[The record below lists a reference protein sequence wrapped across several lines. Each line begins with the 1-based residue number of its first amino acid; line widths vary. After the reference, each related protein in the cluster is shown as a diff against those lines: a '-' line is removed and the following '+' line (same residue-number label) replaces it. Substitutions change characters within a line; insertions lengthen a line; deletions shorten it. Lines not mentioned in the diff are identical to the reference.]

1 MLVEA
6 IEHLEVAFTG
16 HAEGGVNTVG
26 NQCIGDQMTTGTGG
40 ECRSRHTCKLN
51 QMSSSIAAPEA
62 TFRAEATTISV
73 VSLAHGTSHF
83 FQLLL
88 PPLFP
93 WLATEF
99 SLSFAQLGTLASLFY
114 LVSALGQAAA
124 GFIVDRV
131 GARVVMFGGL
141 TLFAIAALTAAMADG
156 YALLVVASIL
166 LGIGNSPFHPV
177 DFSIINQR
185 ISSERIGHA
194 YSAHGLSGTLGYAS
208 ATFVMV
214 MLAQVFGWRY
224 ALGSA
229 AVFARG
235 VLAVAVT
242 FRDAIDTRHT
252 IHKATAAAAAGGGA
266 TSHAASSFGFLR
278 HPVVWLCFAFFFVIT
293 FSNSA
298 IQNFSTPA
306 LQATAGLK
314 LTLAATALTGY
325 LVCSAIGQLAGGFA
339 ISRQWAD
346 PERII
351 ATALSGSAILLIVAA
366 TGVAGSVGTLLLVML
381 AGLGTGVAGPSRDLL
396 IKRAT
401 PAGATGRV
409 YGTVYSGL
417 DAGLAVSAPIFGWLM
432 DHDLPRSIFFGAAT
446 AMLVAMLI
454 GLAIGQVTR
463 RQREQPSAAS

>member
-1 MLVEA
+1 MSSIVTAPES
-6 IEHLEVAFTG
+6 G
-16 HAEGGVNTVG
+16 AEG
-26 NQCIGDQMTTGTGG
+26 
-40 ECRSRHTCKLN
+40 
-51 QMSSSIAAPEA
+51 
-62 TFRAEATTISV
+62 FRADATTISV

-114 LVSALGQAAA
+114 LVSAFGQAAA
-124 GFIVDRV
+124 GFMVDRV
-131 GARVVMFGGL
+131 GARAVMFGGL
-141 TLFAIAALTAAMADG
+141 ALFAIAALVAAFSDG
-156 YALLVVASIL
+156 YALLVVASVL

-185 ISSERIGHA
+185 VSSERIGHA
-194 YSAHGLSGTLGYAS
+194 YSAHGLSGTFGYAS

-214 MLAQVFGWRY
+214 MLAQAFGWRY
-224 ALGSA
+224 ALGTA
-229 AVFARG
+229 AVFALG
-235 VLAVAVT
+235 VLTVAVI

-252 IHKATAAAAAGGGA
+252 IRKVAADASKLAAAGPQVA
-266 TSHAASSFGFLR
+266 TSSFGFLR
-278 HPVVWLCFAFFFVIT
+278 HPVVWLCFSFFFVIT

-306 LQATAGLK
+306 LQAIAGLK

-325 LVCSAIGQLAGGFA
+325 LICSAIGQVAGGFA
-339 ISRQWAD
+339 IARKWAD

-351 ATALSGSAILLIVAA
+351 ALALTGSALLLIVAA
-366 TGVAGSVGTLLLVML
+366 TGVAGGMVTLLLVML

-417 DAGLAVSAPIFGWLM
+417 DAGLAVSAPIFGWCM
-432 DHDLPRSIFFGAAT
+432 DHQMPGSIFYGAAL
-446 AMLVAMLI
+446 AMIVAMLI
-454 GLAIGQVTR
+454 GLGVGRVTR
-463 RQREQPSAAS
+463 RARM

>member
-1 MLVEA
+1 
-6 IEHLEVAFTG
+6 
-16 HAEGGVNTVG
+16 
-26 NQCIGDQMTTGTGG
+26 
-40 ECRSRHTCKLN
+40 
-51 QMSSSIAAPEA
+51 MSSSIAAPEA
-62 TFRAEATTISV
+62 TFRADATTISV

-93 WLATEF
+93 WLANEF

-141 TLFAIAALTAAMADG
+141 TLFAVAAVTAAMADG
-156 YALLVVASIL
+156 YALLVVASVL

-214 MLAQVFGWRY
+214 MLAQAFGWRY

-229 AVFARG
+229 AVFALG

-242 FRDAIDTRHT
+242 YRDAIDTRHT
-252 IHKATAAAAAGGGA
+252 ISKAPAAGGPA
-266 TSHAASSFGFLR
+266 VTHAASSFGFLR

-351 ATALSGSAILLIVAA
+351 ATALSGSAILLIIAA
-366 TGVAGSVGTLLLVML
+366 SGVAGGFVTLLLVML

-463 RQREQPSAAS
+463 RQREQQRSATP

>member
-1 MLVEA
+1 
-6 IEHLEVAFTG
+6 
-16 HAEGGVNTVG
+16 
-26 NQCIGDQMTTGTGG
+26 
-40 ECRSRHTCKLN
+40 
-51 QMSSSIAAPEA
+51 MSSIVTAPESGV
-62 TFRAEATTISV
+62 TGLRADATTISV

-114 LVSALGQAAA
+114 LVSALGQAGA
-124 GFIVDRV
+124 GFLVDRV
-131 GARVVMFGGL
+131 GARAVMFGGL
-141 TLFAIAALTAAMADG
+141 ALFALAASTAAFADG
-156 YALLVVASIL
+156 YAMLVLASVL

-177 DFSIINQR
+177 DYSIINQR
-185 ISSERIGHA
+185 VSNERIGHA

-214 MLAQVFGWRY
+214 MLAQVFGWRQ

-229 AVFARG
+229 AVFALG
-235 VLAVAVT
+235 VLAIAVIY
-242 FRDAIDTRHT
+242 RDAIDTRHT
-252 IHKATAAAAAGGGA
+252 VRKVSAAAAGGD
-266 TSHAASSFGFLR
+266 AAAPVSTFAFLR
-278 HPVVWLCFAFFFVIT
+278 QPVVWLCFAFFFVIT

-306 LQATAGLK
+306 LQAIAGLK

-325 LVCSAIGQLAGGFA
+325 LVCSAVGQLAGGFA
-339 ISRQWAD
+339 ISRKWAD

-351 ATALSGSAILLIVAA
+351 AMALTGSAVLLLIAA
-366 TGVAGSVGTLLLVML
+366 TGIAGGFGTLVFVML

-417 DAGLAVSAPIFGWLM
+417 DAGLAVSAPMFGWFM
-432 DHDLPRSIFFGAAT
+432 DHGLPSSIFFGAAT
-446 AMLVAMLI
+446 AMIVAMLI
-454 GLAIGQVTR
+454 GLAVGQVVR
-463 RQREQPSAAS
+463 KQSR

>member
-1 MLVEA
+1 
-6 IEHLEVAFTG
+6 
-16 HAEGGVNTVG
+16 
-26 NQCIGDQMTTGTGG
+26 
-40 ECRSRHTCKLN
+40 
-51 QMSSSIAAPEA
+51 MSSTIPAPDA
-62 TFRAEATTISV
+62 SFRADATTISV
-73 VSLAHGTSHF
+73 VGLAHATSHF

-99 SLSFAQLGTLASLFY
+99 SLSFAELGSLASLFY

-124 GFIVDRV
+124 GFVVDRV
-131 GARVVMFGGL
+131 GARAVMFGGL
-141 TLFAIAALTAAMADG
+141 FLFAVAALIGVMANGYPMLVATAV
-156 YALLVVASIL
+156 LS
-166 LGIGNSPFHPV
+166 GIANAPFHPV
-177 DFSIINQR
+177 DYSIINQR
-185 ISSERIGHA
+185 VSSQRIGHA

-208 ATFVMV
+208 ATFFMV
-214 MLAQVFGWRY
+214 LIAEQYGWRN
-224 ALGSA
+224 ALVAA
-229 AVFARG
+229 AVFAAC
-235 VLAVAVT
+235 VLVVAVI
-242 FRDAIDTRHT
+242 FRDAIDTRSLLRA
-252 IHKATAAAAAGGGA
+252 ATNSGTGDK
-266 TSHAASSFGFLR
+266 SQPRESSLAFMR
-278 HPVVWLCFAFFFVIT
+278 QPVVWLCFAFFFVIT

-306 LQATAGLK
+306 LQAIAGLK

-346 PERII
+346 PEHII
-351 ATALSGSAILLIVAA
+351 AGALSGSAALLLIAA
-366 TGVAGSVGTLLLVML
+366 TGIAGGVGTLFLVML

-446 AMLVAMLI
+446 AMIIAMLI
-454 GLAIGQVTR
+454 GLGVGRVVKKQ
-463 RQREQPSAAS
+463 SG

>member
-1 MLVEA
+1 
-6 IEHLEVAFTG
+6 
-16 HAEGGVNTVG
+16 
-26 NQCIGDQMTTGTGG
+26 MT
-40 ECRSRHTCKLN
+40 
-51 QMSSSIAAPEA
+51 SSSIAVPEA
-62 TFRAEATTISV
+62 NHQATLRADATTISV

-99 SLSFAQLGTLASLFY
+99 SLSFAQLGSLASLFY
-114 LVSALGQAAA
+114 LVSAFGQAAA
-124 GFIVDRV
+124 GFVVDRV
-131 GARVVMFGGL
+131 GARAVMFAGL
-141 TLFAIAALTAAMADG
+141 TLFALAAVVAATADG
-156 YALLVVASIL
+156 YGALVVASVL

-185 ISSERIGHA
+185 ISGARIGHA
-194 YSAHGLSGTLGYAS
+194 YSAHGLSGTLGYAA

-214 MLAQVFGWRY
+214 FMAQALGWRQ
-224 ALGSA
+224 ALGA
-229 AVFARG
+229 AAGFALV
-235 VLAVAVT
+235 VLVVAVS
-242 FRDAIDTRHT
+242 FRDAIDTRHLLRP
-252 IHKATAAAAAGGGA
+252 ATAPGAAAASHAPSAGG
-266 TSHAASSFGFLR
+266 TSSFGFLR
-278 HPVVWLCFAFFFVIT
+278 EPVVWLCFAFFFVIT

-298 IQNFSTPA
+298 IQNFATPA
-306 LQATAGLK
+306 LQATVGLK

-351 ATALSGSAILLIVAA
+351 ALALTGAA
-366 TGVAGSVGTLLLVML
+366 TLLLLAASGIAGGFATLLLVML

-446 AMLVAMLI
+446 AMLGAMLI
-454 GLAIGQVTR
+454 GLTIGRATR
-463 RQREQPSAAS
+463 RAGQGLSR

>member
-1 MLVEA
+1 
-6 IEHLEVAFTG
+6 
-16 HAEGGVNTVG
+16 
-26 NQCIGDQMTTGTGG
+26 
-40 ECRSRHTCKLN
+40 
-51 QMSSSIAAPEA
+51 MSSTIPAPDA
-62 TFRAEATTISV
+62 SFRADATTISV
-73 VSLAHGTSHF
+73 VGLAHATSHF

-99 SLSFAQLGTLASLFY
+99 SLSFAELGSLASLFY

-124 GFIVDRV
+124 GFVVDRV
-131 GARVVMFGGL
+131 GARAVMFGGL
-141 TLFAIAALTAAMADG
+141 FLFAVAALIGATANG
-156 YALLVVASIL
+156 YSMLVITAVLS
-166 LGIGNSPFHPV
+166 GIANAPFHPV
-177 DFSIINQR
+177 DYSIINQR
-185 ISSERIGHA
+185 VSSQRIGHA

-208 ATFVMV
+208 ATFFMV
-214 MLAQVFGWRY
+214 LIAEQYGWRN
-224 ALGSA
+224 ALVA
-229 AVFARG
+229 ASVFAAC

-242 FRDAIDTRHT
+242 FRDAIDTRSLASPA
-252 IHKATAAAAAGGGA
+252 HKP
-266 TSHAASSFGFLR
+266 SSGDKTPVRESSLAFMR
-278 HPVVWLCFAFFFVIT
+278 QPVVWLCFAFFFVIT

-306 LQATAGLK
+306 LQAIAGLK
-314 LTLAATALTGY
+314 LTVAATALTGY

-339 ISRQWAD
+339 ISKQWAD

-351 ATALSGSAILLIVAA
+351 AGALSGSAALLLIAA
-366 TGVAGSVGTLLLVML
+366 TGVAGGMGTLLLVML

-432 DHDLPRSIFFGAAT
+432 DHDLPRSIFFGAAI
-446 AMLVAMLI
+446 AMVIAMLI
-454 GLAIGQVTR
+454 GLGVGRVVKKQ
-463 RQREQPSAAS
+463 SG

>member
-1 MLVEA
+1 
-6 IEHLEVAFTG
+6 
-16 HAEGGVNTVG
+16 
-26 NQCIGDQMTTGTGG
+26 
-40 ECRSRHTCKLN
+40 
-51 QMSSSIAAPEA
+51 MSSTIPAPDA
-62 TFRAEATTISV
+62 SFRADATTISV
-73 VSLAHGTSHF
+73 VGLAHATSHF

-99 SLSFAQLGTLASLFY
+99 SLSFAELGSLASLFY

-124 GFIVDRV
+124 GFVVDRV
-131 GARVVMFGGL
+131 GARAVMFGGL
-141 TLFAIAALTAAMADG
+141 FLFALAALIGATANG
-156 YALLVVASIL
+156 YPMLVATAVLS
-166 LGIGNSPFHPV
+166 GIANAPFHPV
-177 DFSIINQR
+177 DYSIINQR
-185 ISSERIGHA
+185 VSSQRIGHA

-208 ATFVMV
+208 ATFFMV
-214 MLAQVFGWRY
+214 LIAEQYGWRN
-224 ALGSA
+224 ALVAA
-229 AVFARG
+229 AVFAAC
-235 VLAVAVT
+235 VLVVAVI
-242 FRDAIDTRHT
+242 FRDAIDTRSLLRA
-252 IHKATAAAAAGGGA
+252 ATNSGTGDK
-266 TSHAASSFGFLR
+266 SQPRESSLAFMR
-278 HPVVWLCFAFFFVIT
+278 QPVVWLCFAFFFVIT

-306 LQATAGLK
+306 LQAIAGLK

-351 ATALSGSAILLIVAA
+351 AGALSGSAALLLIAA
-366 TGVAGSVGTLLLVML
+366 TGIAGGVGTLFLVML

-446 AMLVAMLI
+446 AMIIAMLI
-454 GLAIGQVTR
+454 GLGVGRVVKKQ
-463 RQREQPSAAS
+463 SG